1 MPREHLALQ
10 SLEWLSLCKLSLLR
24 LSLLSVPELAPS
36 THCMSIYMADTR
48 VLVSAREP
56 SFSSGSLVKHD
67 AAADILPQS
76 TFRFMSNSLVLLP
89 SKIYGSRRKENV
101 TRVNYLLMS

>member
-36 THCMSIYMADTR
+36 TIYMADTR

-56 SFSSGSLVKHD
+56 SFSSGSSVKHD
-67 AAADILPQS
+67 AAADILPQKHIP
-76 TFRFMSNSLVLLP
+76 LHV
-89 SKIYGSRRKENV
+89 
-101 TRVNYLLMS
+101 